1 MQYWINDGKALSAFF
16 NIQYLYSCWILS
28 FCIQCNFSLQ
38 YYFSDEYNTIVQ
50 KEAVEKAHKAAKQ
63 KELDDA
69 QLHAKSFV
77 EYLNTRAFFDS
88 LFADDPE
95 GNAFLEIGEE
105 MAELYV
111 DFEENVIA
119 ECKSIFVMGQEQYD
133 LRQIE
138 IDNYTASVQNAKLEN
153 QKRSIVSI
161 YFIFLTKGYLD
172 IENQGCT

>member
-1 MQYWINDGKALSAFF
+1 
-16 NIQYLYSCWILS
+16 
-28 FCIQCNFSLQ
+28 
-38 YYFSDEYNTIVQ
+38 
-50 KEAVEKAHKAAKQ
+50 
-63 KELDDA
+63 
-69 QLHAKSFV
+69 
-77 EYLNTRAFFDS
+77 
-88 LFADDPE
+88 
-95 GNAFLEIGEE
+95 